1 MAKAKKTI
9 VTARRAEPELPEIFV
24 KIDDGARSTYARAA
38 IRVKSGKYLYLQWRD
53 GGRVLSFYL
62 GRKRNA

>member
-1 MAKAKKTI
+1 MPKEKRTI
-9 VTARRAEPELPEIFV
+9 VKPRRVEPELPEIFV
-24 KIDDGARSTYARAA
+24 KVGNGWRSTYAKAA